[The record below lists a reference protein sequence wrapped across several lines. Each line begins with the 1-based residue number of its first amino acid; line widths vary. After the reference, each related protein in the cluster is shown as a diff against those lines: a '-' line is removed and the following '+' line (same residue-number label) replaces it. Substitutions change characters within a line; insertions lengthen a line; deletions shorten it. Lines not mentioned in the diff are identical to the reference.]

1 MSDPSEPPEQPEPP
15 GRGLIL
21 PSDSLIR
28 LEQRIQS
35 AGRYGLALHTDVLG
49 TIAACPQCGQ
59 PRILRATAPNAIG
72 RSIRYWS
79 DCACVDT
86 DRARAMA
93 ISANASAALRGS
105 RDEFGPSGAYDAST
119 LAAAA
124 TLTIDTFH
132 AEWMDDPAS
141 YDDACQWLTD
151 AIIAQVV
158 CGYRD
163 GPPAALYF
171 HGPRGRGKTH
181 LAIALLLQARA
192 AGHRVAILNEA
203 KFLHQTRSVE
213 FGPAFE
219 HLVAEP
225 GERAWLTVFD
235 DIGKYKPTSDQ
246 DMARVQNAWYSVLD
260 RRYNRR
266 RWSILTSEK
275 TLSELVDQRTLDGA
289 LYSRLYEMTRGIE
302 LPFTGPDQRLRGT
315 E

>member
-1 MSDPSEPPEQPEPP
+1 MSDQSDQDEAP
-15 GRGLIL
+15 GRGLIP

-49 TIAACPQCGQ
+49 TIAACPQCRQ
-59 PRILRATAPNAIG
+59 LRELRATAPNAIG

-86 DRARAMA
+86 DRARSIE
-93 ISANASAALRGS
+93 ISASASAALRGS
-105 RDEFGPSGAYDAST
+105 RDESGTNGAYDAQT
-119 LAAAA
+119 LASAGML
-124 TLTIDTFH
+124 TLDTFH
-132 AEWMDDPAS
+132 AEWMADPAP
-141 YDDACQWLTD
+141 YDEACAWLTD
-151 AIIAQVV
+151 AIVAQVV
-158 CGYRD
+158 CGYRT

-181 LAIALLLQARA
+181 LAIALLLLARA
-192 AGHRVAILNEA
+192 SGHRIAILNEA
-203 KFLHQTRSVE
+203 KYLHQTRSVE

-235 DIGKYKPTSDQ
+235 DIGKYKPTSEADR
-246 DMARVQNAWYSVLD
+246 ARVQNAWYGVLD

-275 TLSELVDQRTLDGA
+275 TLDQLVDQGTLDDA

-302 LPFTGPDQRLRGT
+302 LPFDGPDQRLRGT
-315 E
+315 S